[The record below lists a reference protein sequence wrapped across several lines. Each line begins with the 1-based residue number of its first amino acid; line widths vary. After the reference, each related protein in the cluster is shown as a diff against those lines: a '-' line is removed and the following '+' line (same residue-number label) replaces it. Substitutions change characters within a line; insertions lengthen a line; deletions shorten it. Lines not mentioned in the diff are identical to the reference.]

1 VRAAFLEGYTRVT
14 LLPGRDM
21 VTPPSENVTALLRA
35 WGQGDR
41 EAGER
46 LMPLIYQELRRQA
59 ARSLRRERRDH
70 TLPPT
75 AVVHE
80 TYLRLV
86 GERAPWVDRAHF
98 FGVASRVMRQVLVD
112 HARRRG
118 AAKRGGSWTR
128 VSLEGMGTA
137 ASTPAGEVDV
147 ILLDQALAELAQLDA
162 EKARVVELRFF
173 GGLKLEE
180 TAETLGVS
188 ASTVTR
194 EWRMA
199 RAWLRRWIAAS
210 ESAAQAPGTRTRA
223 GTRRPS

>member
-1 VRAAFLEGYTRVT
+1 MA
-14 LLPGRDM
+14 
-21 VTPPSENVTALLRA
+21 TPPSENVTALLRA

-46 LMPLIYQELRRQA
+46 LMPFIYQELRRQA

-70 TLPPT
+70 TLPAT
-75 AVVHE
+75 AIVHE

-86 GERAPWVDRAHF
+86 GDGSPWVDRAHF
-98 FGVASRVMRQVLVD
+98 FGVAARVMRQVLVD

-118 AAKRGGSWTR
+118 AAKRGGSWSR
-128 VSLEGMGTA
+128 VSVEGMGVA
-137 ASTPAGEVDV
+137 PPARESELDV
-147 ILLDQALAELAQLDA
+147 VVLDQALGELAALDPG
-162 EKARVVELRFF
+162 KARVVELRFF
-173 GGLKLEE
+173 GGLSLEE

-199 RAWLRRWIAAS
+199 RAWLRRWIANG
-210 ESAAQAPGTRTRA
+210 EGGRRA
-223 GTRRPS
+223 LREERRH